1 MSKVSVIIPTLNE
14 NHGIVDVLKK
24 IPYDGFRERG
34 YDVEVLVV
42 DGGSEDGTRERASWM
57 GADVY
62 LHEGGKASAVRRGLK
77 ESDGEYVFLIDGDGS
92 YPPRVMVKMVE
103 KLENGASMVLGSRFL
118 GEIQDGSMSWLNKLG
133 NRCLTRMAN
142 KWYPGEVSDLCT
154 GLRGFK
160 REELNGSVPGAGFQ
174 IEAGLH
180 TVFAG
185 KGMDEVPIRY
195 SKRKGKSKLRTVD
208 GLKIAK
214 LLWKK
219 RKGKGV

>member
-14 NHGIVDVLKK
+14 NHGIVDVLEK
-24 IPYDGFRERG
+24 IPYDGFEEMG

-42 DGGSEDGTRERASWM
+42 DGGSTDGTRERAGKM

-77 ESDGEYVFLIDGDGS
+77 ESDGDYVFLIDGDGS
-92 YPPRVMVKMVE
+92 YPPSVMVRMVE
-103 KLENGASMVLGSRFL
+103 KLENGATMVIGSRFL
-118 GEIQDGSMSWLNKLG
+118 GEIQDGSMSKLNKFG
-133 NRCLTRMAN
+133 NRVLTRMAN
-142 KWYPGEVSDLCT
+142 KWYPEEVSDLCT

-160 REELNGSVPGAGFQ
+160 RGALNGSVPGVGFQ

-185 KGMDEVPIRY
+185 KGVAEVPIKY
-195 SKRKGKSKLRTVD
+195 AKRKGESKLRTVD
-208 GLKIAK
+208 GLKIAR